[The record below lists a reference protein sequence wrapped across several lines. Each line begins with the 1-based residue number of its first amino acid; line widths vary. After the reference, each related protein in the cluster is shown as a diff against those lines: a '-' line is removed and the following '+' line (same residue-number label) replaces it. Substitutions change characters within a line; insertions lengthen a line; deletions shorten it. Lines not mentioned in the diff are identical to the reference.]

1 MILSGSTVRTE
12 NVQLLASMLDG
23 DKLAAKLE
31 RALTNGDTIVAISLA
46 DRQRVVTV
54 LGDDAP
60 GGLAQFRACWSSSL
74 CSTTNAKE
82 VCGKRNMTSASGAT
96 ANAELVNSNRR
107 PAVRLGLR
115 SRPSASPPGIPLPRP
130 QGRLPPLTLKYS

>member
-23 DKLAAKLE
+23 DDLAAKLE

-60 GGLAQFRACWSSSL
+60 GGLA
-74 CSTTNAKE
+74 
-82 VCGKRNMTSASGAT
+82 
-96 ANAELVNSNRR
+96 ELRR
-107 PAVRLGLR
+107 VLVKQLAQHHERERGVRQAQHDER
-115 SRPSASPPGIPLPRP
+115 ERRDR
-130 QGRLPPLTLKYS
+130 GR